1 MQVGKNRVVRFHY
14 VLSDADGSVIERS
27 GSDQPLAALW
37 GTGGL
42 IRGVEQALEGKQA
55 GDQIEV
61 SVAPADGYGERRDD
75 LVQRVPK
82 KYFRDGDRLRP
93 GQVTQLQTR
102 QGPRAVTVIKV
113 GMSVIDVDGNHPLAG
128 RMLNFAI
135 DVVDVREA
143 TPEEIAHGHVHGNG
157 GVEH

>member
-1 MQVGKNRVVRFHY
+1 MQVEKNRVVRFHY
-14 VLSDADGSVIERS
+14 VLSDAEGNVIERS
-27 GSDQPLAALW
+27 SGDQPPAVLW

-42 IRGVEQALEGKQA
+42 IAGVERALEGKQA
-55 GDQIEV
+55 GDHVEV
-61 SVAPADGYGERRDD
+61 TVEPADGYGERRDD

-93 GQVTQLQTR
+93 GQVTQLQTK
-102 QGPRAVTVIKV
+102 QGPRAVTVLKV

-128 RMLNFAI
+128 RVLNFAI

-143 TPEEIAHGHVHGNG
+143 AADEIAHGHVHGNG